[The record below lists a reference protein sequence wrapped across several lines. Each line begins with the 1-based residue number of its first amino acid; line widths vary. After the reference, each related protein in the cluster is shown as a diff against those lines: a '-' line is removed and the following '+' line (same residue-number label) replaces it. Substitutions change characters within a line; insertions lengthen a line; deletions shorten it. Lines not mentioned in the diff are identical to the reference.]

1 MMRRALILAVLGLLT
16 VGGSLSGLEL
26 VSGSKSLTIARVP
39 ADSELWLFG
48 VGKSRDGYN
57 RVLTT
62 YSETLSDADGDGR
75 IIYEPAGGMP
85 VLASWGVA
93 DLTTGQVTVLPSPGW
108 EGSVSS
114 LPATALDPSGESL
127 TLPNRQVEAFL
138 VRPGTA
144 GWRQSI
150 GDGSSADG
158 DGLED
163 GSVNL
168 SLSSLAAQDGGS
180 ELPGSL
186 QPEDVLVVIDTSTL
200 ELIWS
205 GEEVSP

>member
-1 MMRRALILAVLGLLT
+1 MHRALILAVLGLLT

-26 VSGSKSLTIARVP
+26 VSGLKSLTIARVP
-39 ADSELWLFG
+39 ADSELWVFG
-48 VGKSRDGYN
+48 VGKGRDGYN

-62 YSETLSDADGDGR
+62 YSETLTDSDGDGR
-75 IIYEPAGGMP
+75 ITYEPAGGMP
-85 VLASWGVA
+85 ALASWGVA
-93 DLTTGQVTVLPSPGW
+93 DLSSGQVTVLPSPGW
-108 EGSVSS
+108 EDSVSS
-114 LPATALDPSGESL
+114 LPATALDPTGESL
-127 TLPNRQVEAFL
+127 TLPHRQVEAFL
-138 VRPGTA
+138 VRPGAA

-168 SLSSLAAQDGGS
+168 SLSSLAAQDGGT

-186 QPEDVLVVIDTSTL
+186 QSEDVLVVIDTSTL